1 MLPLC
6 SRRKMTQTPHDQL
19 AKQYLEEFL
28 APFGRIER
36 QYEVPGEAKYVDV
49 WFIPEDAVVE
59 ARSDDLGL
67 LGRMTEGMC
76 LLEPYRNAPSRTEVR
91 ISIMKLL
98 WVQDDEQRKAK
109 QTGNTLPEADLP
121 KLWILA
127 ATLSEPLVE
136 DASGMIK
143 AEWGAGIYF
152 MADLLKVGIIAI
164 DELPETED
172 TLWLRI
178 LGRGKTQERA
188 IREVLALPLGQDR
201 RERIL
206 GLLASWKVRMD
217 MSELTGYF
225 SQEETMALTDV
236 LIERDKQ
243 IKLEGA
249 QAARATIARTML
261 QKQMSLADIAEI
273 TGLSI
278 EQVQQLQTQN

>member
-1 MLPLC
+1 
-6 SRRKMTQTPHDQL
+6 
-19 AKQYLEEFL
+19 LEEFL
-28 APFGRIER
+28 APYGRIER

-59 ARSDDLGL
+59 PRSDDLGL

-109 QTGNTLPEADLP
+109 QAGNTLPEADLP

-127 ATLSEPLVE
+127 STLSEPLVE
-136 DASGMIK
+136 DANGIIK

-164 DELPETED
+164 DKLPETAD

-188 IREVLALPLGQDR
+188 IREVLALPSGQQK

-217 MSELTGYF
+217 MTELMNCF
-225 SQEETMALTDV
+225 SREDTMAFTDV

-243 IKLEGA
+243 IKLEA
-249 QAARATIARTML
+249 STAIARTML
-261 QKQMSLADIAEI
+261 QKQMSLEDIAEI

-278 EQVQQLQTQN
+278 EQVQQLQT

>member
-1 MLPLC
+1 
-6 SRRKMTQTPHDQL
+6 MTQTPHDQL

-28 APFGRIER
+28 APYGRIER

-59 ARSDDLGL
+59 PRSDDLGL

-121 KLWILA
+121 RLWILA

-136 DASGMIK
+136 DASGIIK
-143 AEWGAGIYF
+143 ADWGAGIYF

-172 TLWLRI
+172 TLWIRI

-188 IREVLALPLGQDR
+188 IREVLALTTAQTKR
-201 RERIL
+201 NKIL
-206 GLLASWKVRMD
+206 KLLAFWKVRMD
-217 MSELTGYF
+217 MSELAEF
-225 SQEETMALTDV
+225 VSQEETMAVSEAFSEAFLEW
-236 LIERDKQ
+236 ER
-243 IKLEGA
+243 IKEAEGR
-249 QAARATIARTML
+249 QSARTTIARTML
-261 QKQMSLADIAEI
+261 QKQMSLEDIAEI

-278 EQVQQLQTQN
+278 EQVQQLQTQTQN

>member
-1 MLPLC
+1 
-6 SRRKMTQTPHDQL
+6 
-19 AKQYLEEFL
+19 
-28 APFGRIER
+28 
-36 QYEVPGEAKYVDV
+36 VPGEAKYVDV

-109 QTGNTLPEADLP
+109 QAGNTLPEADLP

-164 DELPETED
+164 DQLPETED

-188 IREVLALPLGQDR
+188 IREVLALPAGQDR

-217 MSELTGYF
+217 MSELIEYF

-243 IKLEGA
+243 IKLE
-249 QAARATIARTML
+249 ARTTIARTML
-261 QKQMSLADIAEI
+261 QKQMPVADIAEI

>member
-1 MLPLC
+1 
-6 SRRKMTQTPHDQL
+6 MTQTPHDQL
-19 AKQYLEEFL
+19 AKQYLEEFP

-59 ARSDDLGL
+59 ARSADLGL

-76 LLEPYRNAPSRTEVR
+76 LLEPYRNAPSRAEVR

-109 QTGNTLPEADLP
+109 QAGNTLPEADLP

-164 DELPETED
+164 DELPATED

-188 IREVLALPLGQDR
+188 IREVLALPAGQDR

-217 MSELTGYF
+217 MSELTEYF

-243 IKLEGA
+243 KDTESR
-249 QAARATIARTML
+249 QAERATIARTML

-278 EQVQQLQTQN
+278 EQVQQLQNQN

>member
-1 MLPLC
+1 MLQLC

-59 ARSDDLGL
+59 ARSDNLGL

-109 QTGNTLPEADLP
+109 QAGNTLPEADLP

-136 DASGMIK
+136 DASGIIK

-188 IREVLALPLGQDR
+188 IREVLALPAGQDR

-217 MSELTGYF
+217 MSELIEYF

-243 IKLEGA
+243 KEIQVKE
-249 QAARATIARTML
+249 TIALNLLRRQTA
-261 QKQMSLADIAEI
+261 LADVAEI

-278 EQVQQLQTQN
+278 EQVQQLQTQNQVV